1 MKSIRGKITFWIVL
15 LSVLPAFSIALI
27 SGVMSYIT
35 NMEKAQNEIVML
47 AEDSAKRIR
56 NRLDAYLNVAEVSG
70 ATFDLTFNDFPD
82 DYDRQ
87 KAMMD
92 GIAADQNFVSATVI
106 DSDGI
111 GRYDGQDYSQR
122 AAFNIAMSGQSY
134 VSDPI
139 QSLNSN
145 EVTSY
150 FVAPIWANGEVG
162 SEVIGV
168 ARYSSDCSLL
178 SEVVESVHVEGV
190 GRGYI
195 VNGDGLIVAFPE
207 QSVIESQYNVIE
219 QSKGDSRLSKYL
231 EYMQDAANNVELYGE
246 YYSTEFGEDML
257 ICTRNIEINAN
268 SWSLIVEVPKSHYM
282 ESLYTTIWITII
294 MVVIFVIVG
303 IFIAI
308 LVSGQISK
316 PIVVCCDRIKALAC
330 GDVTSPVEVFKHKD
344 ETGVLSSSTSDLVKN
359 LNRIITD
366 IERILSAMAEGK
378 LNVETDQNA
387 NSYVG
392 DFAELLSSV
401 KTINRELSSAMGRI
415 EVAADQVSAGSDQVS
430 AGAQGLS
437 QGATEQASSI
447 EELAATI
454 TEISS
459 KTDENLS
466 DCIKAKDSV
475 SETTALMTE
484 ANTQMK
490 NMTEAMDRINVA
502 SAKIEKII
510 KAIEDIAFQTN
521 ILALNAAVEAAKAGE
536 AGKGFA
542 VVAEEVRNLAAKSQD
557 AVKSTASLIGESSNA
572 VQDGIRISGETAST
586 LDKVMVS
593 ANEVNEIVSKVAEA
607 SEMQSVSI
615 QQVTVG
621 IDQISSVVQNNS
633 ATAQESAAASEE
645 LNSQAQLLKSLVAKF
660 EIDSGDSGIELV

>member
-1 MKSIRGKITFWIVL
+1 MKSIRGKITLWIIL
-15 LSVLPAFSIALI
+15 LAILPAFSIALI
-27 SGVMSYIT
+27 SGIMSYIT
-35 NMEKAQNEIVML
+35 NMEKAQNEITML

-82 DYDRQ
+82 DYDKQ
-87 KAMMD
+87 KEIMD
-92 GIAADQNFVSATVI
+92 GIAQDQNFVSATIV
-106 DSDGI
+106 DPDGT
-111 GRYDGQDYSQR
+111 GRYDGQDYSNR
-122 AAFNIAMSGQSY
+122 EAFKKAMSGESY

-139 QSLNSN
+139 HSLNTGEIN
-145 EVTSY
+145 SY
-150 FVAPIWANGEVG
+150 FVSPLWRNGEVG
-162 SEVIGV
+162 SEVVGV
-168 ARYSSDCSLL
+168 VRYSSDVSLL
-178 SEVVESVHVEGV
+178 AEIVEAVQVEGV

-195 VNGDGLIVAFPE
+195 VNAEGLIVAYPDMSII
-207 QSVIESQYNVIE
+207 QSQLNVIDE
-219 QSKGDSRLSKYL
+219 AKGDSRLAKYL
-231 EYMQDAANNVELYGE
+231 EYMNQASKSEEFYGQ
-246 YYSTEFGEDML
+246 YYSTQYNEDML
-257 ICTRNIEINAN
+257 ICGRNVDINAN
-268 SWSLIVEVPKSHYM
+268 AWTLVVEVPKSHYM
-282 ESLYTTIWITII
+282 QSLYTTILITII
-294 MVVIFVIVG
+294 MVVIFVIIG

-308 LVSGQISK
+308 FVSGQISK
-316 PIVVCCDRIKALAC
+316 PIVVCCERIKALSC

-344 ETGVLSSSTSDLVKN
+344 ETGVLSASTNDLVKN

-378 LNVETDQNA
+378 LNVDTDQNS

-459 KTDENLS
+459 KTEENLS

-475 SETTALMTE
+475 TETTALMTE

-502 SAKIEKII
+502 SEKIEKII

-586 LDKVMVS
+586 LDKVMAS
-593 ANEVNEIVSKVAEA
+593 ANEVNDIVSKVAEA